1 MLPTIEPPI
10 REHHFRLLRLLDAQP
25 THRPLSQRGL
35 ARKLGMSLGKVNY
48 CLNALVD
55 KGLVKVSNFHNND
68 NKLSYAYLLTP
79 RGIKSKAVVTAHF
92 LQRKTA
98 EYEALKK
105 EIAALKRE
113 VGDNAAATSTPATN
127 IPPPQTT
134 FSNTP
139 KIKQQ
144 SNS

>member
-1 MLPTIEPPI
+1 MPPTIEPTI
-10 REHHFRLLRLLDAQP
+10 SEHHFRVLRLLDAQP

-35 ARKLGMSLGKVNY
+35 ARELGMSLGKVNY

-55 KGLVKVSNFHNND
+55 KGLVKVSNFRNND

-92 LQRKTA
+92 LQRKMA

-113 VGDNAAATSTPATN
+113 VGEGSAAHSTNATNNSATPAD
-127 IPPPQTT
+127 IGRG
-134 FSNTP
+134 
-139 KIKQQ
+139 KQA
-144 SNS
+144 